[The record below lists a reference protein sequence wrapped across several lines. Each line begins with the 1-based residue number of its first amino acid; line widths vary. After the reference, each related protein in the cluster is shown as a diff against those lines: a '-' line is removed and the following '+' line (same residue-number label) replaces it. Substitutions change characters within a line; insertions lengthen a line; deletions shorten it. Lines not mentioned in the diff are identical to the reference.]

1 MGAEGFPRTGPR
13 SARRPAGPAVPV
25 LGARVVGGREPPRF
39 VEGAAAFHRQHGRV
53 DVLAV
58 VGSQRLIRVQTGP
71 GPSEI
76 AVLAVHVGE
85 LSSTGGAGP
94 EGPAD

>member
-1 MGAEGFPRTGPR
+1 MGAEGSSRSGPR
-13 SARRPAGPAVPV
+13 SAKRLAGPVVAVR
-25 LGARVVGGREPPRF
+25 GGRVSGGREAPRF
-39 VEGAAAFHRQHGRV
+39 VEGASAFHRQHGRV

-85 LSSTGGAGP
+85 LSSTGAGP
-94 EGPAD
+94 EGLAG

>member
-1 MGAEGFPRTGPR
+1 
-13 SARRPAGPAVPV
+13 V
-25 LGARVVGGREPPRF
+25 LGSGRRAPPPRGKSEPPPF
-39 VEGAAAFHRQHGRV
+39 LEGSTAFHRLHGRV

-58 VGSQRLIRVQTGP
+58 VGPQRLIRVQSGP

-85 LSSTGGAGP
+85 LFATGDHG
-94 EGPAD
+94 